1 LLALVIVTLLFAG
14 VAGSAAFAG
23 PPAQSSLGD
32 LNCDGRVD
40 SRDAAIVLQFE
51 AFGIPPMPSCA
62 GSADVN
68 GDGTISSIDALL
80 ILQYTAGLIPAFL
93 VL

>member
-1 LLALVIVTLLFAG
+1 MAALLLA
-14 VAGSAAFAG
+14 SFAG
-23 PPAQSSLGD
+23 PAALAGPPPQSAVGD

-40 SRDAAIVLQFE
+40 SRDALIVLQFE

-68 GDGTISSIDALL
+68 GDGAINSIDALF
-80 ILQYTAGLIPAFL
+80 ILQYTAGLIPAL
-93 VL
+93 PAA